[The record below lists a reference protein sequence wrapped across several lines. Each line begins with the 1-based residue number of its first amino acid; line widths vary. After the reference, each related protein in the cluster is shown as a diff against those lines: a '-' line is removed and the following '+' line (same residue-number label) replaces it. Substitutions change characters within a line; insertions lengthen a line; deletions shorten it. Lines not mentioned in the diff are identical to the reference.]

1 MVWKSK
7 IFPHQMWKTQ
17 NRIFIDSKGTEA
29 LFLTFNTL
37 YYYY

>member
-1 MVWKSK
+1 
-7 IFPHQMWKTQ
+7 MWKNQ
-17 NRIFIDSKGTEA
+17 NRGFIDSKGTEA

>member
-1 MVWKSK
+1 
-7 IFPHQMWKTQ
+7 MWKTR
-17 NRIFIDSKGTEA
+17 NRGFIDSKGTEA

>member
-1 MVWKSK
+1 
-7 IFPHQMWKTQ
+7 MWKTQ
-17 NRIFIDSKGTEA
+17 SRGFIDSKGTEV

>member
-1 MVWKSK
+1 
-7 IFPHQMWKTQ
+7 MWKTQ
-17 NRIFIDSKGTEA
+17 NRIFIDSKGAEA

>member
-1 MVWKSK
+1 
-7 IFPHQMWKTQ
+7 MWKTQ

-29 LFLTFNTL
+29 FFLTFNTL

>member
-1 MVWKSK
+1 
-7 IFPHQMWKTQ
+7 MWKTQ

-29 LFLTFNTL
+29 FFLTLNTL

>member
-1 MVWKSK
+1 
-7 IFPHQMWKTQ
+7 MWKTQ
-17 NRIFIDSKGTEA
+17 NLVFIDSKGTEA

>member
-1 MVWKSK
+1 
-7 IFPHQMWKTQ
+7 MWKTQ
-17 NRIFIDSKGTEA
+17 NRGFIDSKRIEA

>member
-1 MVWKSK
+1 
-7 IFPHQMWKTQ
+7 MWKTQ

-29 LFLTFNTL
+29 IFLNFNTL

>member
-1 MVWKSK
+1 
-7 IFPHQMWKTQ
+7 MWKTK
-17 NRIFIDSKGTEA
+17 NRILIDSKGTEA

>member
-1 MVWKSK
+1 
-7 IFPHQMWKTQ
+7 MWKTQ
-17 NRIFIDSKGTEA
+17 NRILIDSKGTEA

>member
-1 MVWKSK
+1 
-7 IFPHQMWKTQ
+7 MWKTQ
-17 NRIFIDSKGTEA
+17 NRGFIDRKGTAA

>member
-1 MVWKSK
+1 
-7 IFPHQMWKTQ
+7 MWKTQ
-17 NRIFIDSKGTEA
+17 NCGFIDSKGTEA

>member
-1 MVWKSK
+1 
-7 IFPHQMWKTQ
+7 MWKTQ

-37 YYYY
+37 YYYYY

>member
-1 MVWKSK
+1 
-7 IFPHQMWKTQ
+7 MWKTH
-17 NRIFIDSKGTEA
+17 NHIFIDSKGTEA

>member
-1 MVWKSK
+1 ML
-7 IFPHQMWKTQ
+7 KTQ

-29 LFLTFNTL
+29 IFLTFNTL

>member
-1 MVWKSK
+1 
-7 IFPHQMWKTQ
+7 MWKTQ

-29 LFLTFNTL
+29 IFLTFNTL

>member
-1 MVWKSK
+1 
-7 IFPHQMWKTQ
+7 MWKIQ